1 MRFLFILVLAMAA
14 APAAL
19 ALETA
24 RSLAASGA
32 PHLALARAEQLQPR
46 DTAAPRWAEWEA
58 LRMSLLVRLQRH
70 DEALRRA
77 AALPVGMPQPALR
90 QCLLDAARA
99 AVAAGQG
106 ETARSYVT
114 RLLWQNEATP
124 DEARSARLLVVE
136 SHVAERQGD
145 TAFRAMLRF
154 QQDYRPLESGVAERF
169 VEALLDLGQ
178 DKEAVNWLASLK
190 DTSASKLRLQ
200 LRNGLVAPDAVI
212 AQARAQITKGGGSGY
227 WQLLAEAAAKQGNG
241 ELRIESLE
249 RLLNSGGNDARAP
262 RAPANGLWQAY
273 LSGAQAGANQNRLLA
288 GDDTAWLDFAARR
301 LGTSPYLARALFGY
315 LARNGAARETRH
327 GAQLQLAFSLYQD
340 GLDHTALQLFSD
352 ERGGPEALDIQAR
365 YLLGNIA
372 ETRNAPALAVRFWQG
387 LAAPPNAGAEEWQV
401 RLATMQWRAGMVEPA
416 VSTMR
421 ALVKTAKPLPAAAAT
436 GAVALARDMLG
447 AGKADLAAEMLA
459 ALLPLAGREHARGIL
474 YTLGGIAES
483 VGQFARAADYF
494 LRSALG
500 GEPQTAPDALALQAR
515 LAAAL
520 NLARAGYRED
530 ARAQLDW
537 LLKNSKDPA
546 QIETAR
552 RELSRL

>member
-1 MRFLFILVLAMAA
+1 MRASIAFAILVAVCIR
-14 APAAL
+14 PAA

-24 RSLAASGA
+24 RGLAATGA

-77 AALPVGMPQPALR
+77 GALPAGMPQPALR

-99 AVAAGQG
+99 AVAVGQG
-106 ETARSYVT
+106 ETARSYVS

-124 DEARSARLLVVE
+124 DEARAARLIAIE
-136 SHVAERQGD
+136 SHIADRQGD

-154 QQDYRPLESGVAERF
+154 QQDYRPLGSGVAERF
-169 VEALLDLGQ
+169 VEALLDLSRDQ
-178 DKEAVNWLASLK
+178 EAVNWLASLD
-190 DTSASKLRLQ
+190 DTSAARLRLQ
-200 LRNGLVAPDAVI
+200 LRNGLAAPDAVVT
-212 AQARAQITKGGGSGY
+212 QARAQIAKGGGPGY
-227 WQLLAEAAAKQGNG
+227 WQLLAEAAARQGNG

-249 RLLNSGGNDARAP
+249 RLLNFGENDT

-273 LSGAQAGANQNRLLA
+273 LSEAQAGANQNRLLA

-315 LARNGAARETRH
+315 LAQNGAARETRY

-340 GLDHTALQLFSD
+340 GLDNTALQLFSD
-352 ERGGPEALDIQAR
+352 GQAGPEALDTQAR

-372 ETRNAPALAVRFWQG
+372 ETRNAPALAVRFWRG
-387 LAAPPNAGAEEWQV
+387 LTAPPNAGAEEWQV
-401 RLATMQWRAGMVEPA
+401 RLATLQWRAGMSEPA
-416 VSTMR
+416 VNTMR
-421 ALVKTAKPLPAAAAT
+421 ELVKAAKPLPAAAAT
-436 GAVALARDMLG
+436 RAVALGRDMLA
-447 AGKADLAAEMLA
+447 AGRPQLAEEMLA
-459 ALLPLAGREHARGIL
+459 ALLPLAGRDHARGIL

-483 VGQFARAADYF
+483 AGQFARAADYY
-494 LRSALG
+494 LRSAMA
-500 GEPQTAPDALALQAR
+500 GEPQTPDALALQAR

-520 NLARAGYRED
+520 NLARAGYRGD

>member
-1 MRFLFILVLAMAA
+1 MRFLVVLVLVMVT
-14 APAAL
+14 APGAL
-19 ALETA
+19 ALDSA
-24 RSLAASGA
+24 RGLAASGA

-46 DTAAPRWAEWEA
+46 DATAPRWAEWEA

-106 ETARSYVT
+106 GTARSYLT
-114 RLLWQNEATP
+114 RLLWENEATP
-124 DEARSARLLVVE
+124 DEARGARLLVIE
-136 SHVAERQGD
+136 SHVTERQGD

-154 QQDYRPLESGVAERF
+154 QQDYRPLDSGVAERF
-169 VEALLDLGQ
+169 VEALLDLGR
-178 DKEAVNWLASLK
+178 DKEAVNWLASLE
-190 DTSASKLRLQ
+190 DTSAAKLRLQ

-212 AQARAQITKGGGSGY
+212 VQARAQITKGGGPGY
-227 WQLLAEAAAKQGNG
+227 WQLLAETAAKQGNG

-249 RLLNSGGNDARAP
+249 RLLNVGGNNARVP

-273 LSGAQAGANQNRLLA
+273 LSGAQTGANQNRLLA

-301 LGTSPYLARALFGY
+301 LGTNPHLARALFGY
-315 LARNGAARETRH
+315 LAQNGAARETRH
-327 GAQLQLAFSLYQD
+327 VAQLQLAFSLYQD

-352 ERGGPEALDIQAR
+352 GQGGPETLDTQAR

-401 RLATMQWRAGMVEPA
+401 RLATMQWRAGMGEPA

-436 GAVALARDMLG
+436 RAVALARDMLG
-447 AGKADLAAEMLA
+447 AGKADLAEEMLA

-483 VGQFARAADYF
+483 AGQFARAADYF

-520 NLARAGYRED
+520 NLARAGYKDD